1 MMTFRPERIFALR
14 ISALIVGA
22 ALVAPGAFAQNRPA
36 PSSPESPYGGVT
48 VEDILARVNDQIITK
63 SDYERALKEMDQEA
77 HDRGLSMQQTS
88 DAHKDLLRNLIDQQL
103 WLSKGKELGITGET
117 ELIKQLDDIRKKYN
131 LETLDD
137 LEKAAKEQGVS
148 FEDFKANIRNQIVTQ
163 QVMRDQVGRKVSV
176 TPGEA
181 QRYYEAHKQE
191 YAQPESVKLSEIM
204 ISTGSAVPSATTPGA
219 MEDVDANKLAA
230 AKAKAEDV
238 EAKLKAG
245 ADFDQL
251 ARTQSDGQTAAEGG
265 DLGKYVRGS
274 LAKVLEDATF
284 SLKSGQFTEP
294 ILTRQGYV
302 ILKVVEHVPGGVPP
316 FKDVQEQVEEQY
328 YMTRMEPA
336 IREYLTTLRE
346 QAFIDI
352 RPGYADTGAS
362 AKETKPIYSAYT
374 PPAPKKKKKVERTR
388 FRETEHGFRKKAAV
402 PVEVSATTTPAANGK
417 KAKKGS
423 AADAGTMKAG
433 KKEKIRFGQAPRET
447 LPNAAATR
455 VEDAGAVEKTT
466 ADAAAEQT
474 AAEAPAPVVKKTR
487 YEARSKLPKV
497 AKSKGPQLDPFSP
510 AAPDAAEVADRQT
523 QSAPLGLGGD
533 TTGKAKK
540 KKTNSATKQEKKRL
554 ENEKRKKQQKPQLEL
569 TPAAPAQGAPAP
581 KKVTDAAPVA
591 EPAPA
596 APAADATPK
605 Q

>member
-1 MMTFRPERIFALR
+1 M
-14 ISALIVGA
+14 
-22 ALVAPGAFAQNRPA
+22 
-36 PSSPESPYGGVT
+36 
-48 VEDILARVNDQIITK
+48 
-63 SDYERALKEMDQEA
+63 
-77 HDRGLSMQQTS
+77 
-88 DAHKDLLRNLIDQQL
+88 
-103 WLSKGKELGITGET
+103 
-117 ELIKQLDDIRKKYN
+117 
-131 LETLDD
+131 
-137 LEKAAKEQGVS
+137 
-148 FEDFKANIRNQIVTQ
+148 
-163 QVMRDQVGRKVSV
+163 
-176 TPGEA
+176 
-181 QRYYEAHKQE
+181 
-191 YAQPESVKLSEIM
+191 
-204 ISTGSAVPSATTPGA
+204 
-219 MEDVDANKLAA
+219 
-230 AKAKAEDV
+230 
-238 EAKLKAG
+238 
-245 ADFDQL
+245 
-251 ARTQSDGQTAAEGG
+251 
-265 DLGKYVRGS
+265 
-274 LAKVLEDATF
+274 
-284 SLKSGQFTEP
+284 
-294 ILTRQGYV
+294 
-302 ILKVVEHVPGGVPP
+302 
-316 FKDVQEQVEEQY
+316 
-328 YMTRMEPA
+328 
-336 IREYLTTLRE
+336 
-346 QAFIDI
+346 
-352 RPGYADTGAS
+352 
-362 AKETKPIYSAYT
+362 
-374 PPAPKKKKKVERTR
+374 ERTR